1 MEEIGDGTCGCVFK
15 AVNIE
20 TYEIVRNSSHKH
32 LILAVIILLSGFN
45 GSKIV
50 FIQSVAINIKATY

>member
-32 LILAVIILLSGFN
+32 LISAVIILSGFN

-50 FIQSVAINIKATY
+50 FIQSVALNIKATY